1 MCPNQF
7 GFLVVKS
14 KNHDQKNDSLATN
27 INHCVNDDDGSRSNI
42 INTEQ
47 NNYNDTTNKIKSSFN
62 GISSSP
68 NNLTINVL
76 KDEDAKLSNEN
87 NNYESSKTSVN
98 ISNII
103 QKQNDDISNFS
114 THFASIDLIT
124 KEHETNKNQ
133 KQPRLF

>member
-1 MCPNQF
+1 M
-7 GFLVVKS
+7 
-14 KNHDQKNDSLATN
+14 
-27 INHCVNDDDGSRSNI
+27 
-42 INTEQ
+42 
-47 NNYNDTTNKIKSSFN
+47 
-62 GISSSP
+62 
-68 NNLTINVL
+68 TINVL

-133 KQPRLF
+133 KQPRLY